1 VTREIGELAFAPY
14 AKMPSPEAIL
24 MNTDQASTKGS
35 KPATKARVPG
45 AQPLRGR
52 LPWPVAALL
61 IVALCLAA
69 WLVVFKVTAWL
80 IG

>member
-1 VTREIGELAFAPY
+1 MKI
-14 AKMPSPEAIL
+14 
-24 MNTDQASTKGS
+24 DQAPVQGS
-35 KPATKARVPG
+35 KPATKAGIPG

-69 WLVVFKVTAWL
+69 WLVIFKVTAWL

>member
-1 VTREIGELAFAPY
+1 
-14 AKMPSPEAIL
+14 
-24 MNTDQASTKGS
+24 MNGDQASTKGS
-35 KPATKARVPG
+35 KPATKAKVSG

-80 IG
+80 IV

>member
-1 VTREIGELAFAPY
+1 M
-14 AKMPSPEAIL
+14 K
-24 MNTDQASTKGS
+24 TDQAPAQGS
-35 KPATKARVPG
+35 KPAIQARDPG
-45 AQPLRGR
+45 ARPLRGR

-69 WLVVFKVTAWL
+69 WLAIFKVTAWL

>member
-1 VTREIGELAFAPY
+1 MRGLEFASY
-14 AKMPSPEAIL
+14 ANMPGLGAML
-24 MNTDQASTKGS
+24 MNTDQAPTQGRE
-35 KPATKARVPG
+35 PATKAGAPP

-61 IVALCLAA
+61 MVALCLAG
-69 WLVVFKVTAWL
+69 WLVIFKVTAWL

>member
-1 VTREIGELAFAPY
+1 MT
-14 AKMPSPEAIL
+14 
-24 MNTDQASTKGS
+24 TDQASTKGS
-35 KPATKARVPG
+35 KPATKARVPD
-45 AQPLRGR
+45 AQPLRRR

-69 WLVVFKVTAWL
+69 WLVVFKVTGWL